1 MWLTPQI
8 TIFIGG
14 INHSQSWLV
23 SDIVSATLIGFDPVI
38 IGYLIIYSPKW
49 LKKIWYVNRFMIP
62 PHLMPSCN
70 LATPVFRAALRA
82 RDGRQPQLLR
92 GSTVTLR
99 RPRRARAKDNR
110 PVPPATSR
118 MGPEGRGQTWDL
130 PAENGGE

>member
-1 MWLTPQI
+1 MPSKYGTV
-8 TIFIGG
+8 T
-14 INHSQSWLV
+14 
-23 SDIVSATLIGFDPVI
+23 
-38 IGYLIIYSPKW
+38 
-49 LKKIWYVNRFMIP
+49 RFMIP

-99 RPRRARAKDNR
+99 RPRRARAKDSR

-118 MGPEGRGQTWDL
+118 MGPEARGQTWDL
-130 PAENGGE
+130 HGFTSRKWW

>member
-1 MWLTPQI
+1 
-8 TIFIGG
+8 
-14 INHSQSWLV
+14 
-23 SDIVSATLIGFDPVI
+23 
-38 IGYLIIYSPKW
+38 
-49 LKKIWYVNRFMIP
+49 MIP

-99 RPRRARAKDNR
+99 RPRRARAKDSR

-118 MGPEGRGQTWDL
+118 MGPEARGQTWDQQKMVVN
-130 PAENGGE
+130 EGWNGLLYMS